1 MSDFP
6 PSLVRRAVVTGV
18 GAITPI
24 GHDAES
30 FWKSARNGVSGVRR
44 PEGFDPADLDSQVA
58 AQVVGFDALGVL
70 KQKDRKHL
78 PRAVPLGIAAA
89 REALD
94 AAGLLESGRYA
105 GPPEEASVVIG
116 SGGGGLEFTER
127 QLGYYYRNEVK
138 KASVY
143 VIPSSTTGTISSEIS
158 TAFGLRG
165 MSHVLSDGCTSSTD
179 AIGYAFRHIRGGSAD
194 VVVTGGTDA
203 PISHAIIMGFDLMK
217 VLSTGY
223 NDRPGDA
230 SRPFDR
236 DRDGFVLGEG
246 AWMLVV
252 EELAH
257 ARRRGARILGE
268 ILGYGG
274 TCEAYHRVRLLEDG
288 KEPARAMALAIAEAG
303 LHPEAVDYVALHGT
317 STRLN
322 DVVETRAVTR
332 ALGDHAREIPM
343 SALKSMI
350 GHPQGAS
357 GAAGVVATLLSMR
370 DGFIHPTAN
379 LDHPDPDCDLD
390 YVPREGRPHSVD
402 VALCNCIGFGSK
414 NAALVLRRWRE

>member
-1 MSDFP
+1 MKIDPLYVAKWLPNMAAANVTIQLGLQGYSNT
-6 PSLVRRAVVTGV
+6 VVT
-18 GAITPI
+18 AC
-24 GHDAES
+24 A
-30 FWKSARNGVSGVRR
+30 SGT
-44 PEGFDPADLDSQVA
+44 Q
-58 AQVVGFDALGVL
+58 
-70 KQKDRKHL
+70 
-78 PRAVPLGIAAA
+78 
-89 REALD
+89 
-94 AAGLLESGRYA
+94 
-105 GPPEEASVVIG
+105 
-116 SGGGGLEFTER
+116 
-127 QLGYYYRNEVK
+127 
-138 KASVY
+138 
-143 VIPSSTTGTISSEIS
+143 
-158 TAFGLRG
+158 
-165 MSHVLSDGCTSSTD
+165 
-179 AIGYAFRHIRGGSAD
+179 AIGEAVEVLRRGSAD
-194 VVVTGGTDA
+194 VMFAGGTEA
-203 PISHAIIMGFDLMK
+203 GICELGLAGFAAMRALTT
-217 VLSTGY
+217 SY
-223 NDRPGDA
+223 NGEPERA

-236 DRDGFVLGEG
+236 DRDGFAPAEG
-246 AWMLVV
+246 AGMVV
-252 EELAH
+252 LETLEH
-257 ARRRGARILGE
+257 AQARGATPLVE
-268 ILGYGG
+268 VLGYGG

-317 STRLN
+317 STRMN

-414 NAALVLRRWRE
+414 NAALVLRRWRADVA